1 MAKRTWK
8 RRLILLALWA
18 ALAGAALLALFRYAQ
33 HWTPPRE
40 EFPVQGLSVSALSGP
55 VVWNMVKAQGVDFVY
70 IRSSSGA
77 KARDA
82 AFATNLEGARAAG
95 MRYGPIHVFNLCDRA
110 SDQATLFLSTVPRSE
125 EHTSELQ
132 SLMRISYAVFC
143 LKKKKKRTL

>member
-82 AFATNLEGARAAG
+82 AFATNLEGARAA
-95 MRYGPIHVFNLCDRA
+95 DRK
-110 SDQATLFLSTVPRSE
+110 STRLNSS
-125 EHTSELQ
+125 H
-132 SLMRISYAVFC
+132 
-143 LKKKKKRTL
+143 

>member
-1 MAKRTWK
+1 MSKRTWK
-8 RRLILLALWA
+8 RLLSLLAVWA
-18 ALAGAALLALFRYAQ
+18 ALAGVRLLALFRYAQ

-40 EFPVQGLSVSALSGP
+40 EFPLQGLSVSALSGP

-95 MRYGPIHVFNLCDRA
+95 MRYGPIHVFNLCDRD
-110 SDQATLFLSTVPRSE
+110 SDKATQLGRKSKR
-125 EHTSELQ
+125 
-132 SLMRISYAVFC
+132 
-143 LKKKKKRTL
+143 LKSSH

>member
-1 MAKRTWK
+1 MLGLFFVFFNDTATTEIYTY
-8 RRLILLALWA
+8 LHTLSLHDAL
-18 ALAGAALLALFRYAQ
+18 
-33 HWTPPRE
+33 PI
-40 EFPVQGLSVSALSGP
+40 SLSGP

-110 SDQATLFLSTVPRSE
+110 SDQADRKSV
-125 EHTSELQ
+125 
-132 SLMRISYAVFC
+132 V
-143 LKKKKKRTL
+143 